1 MIRSMTGF
9 GSGSASIDAGTIDV
23 EVKSVNS
30 RHLKLNM
37 RLPGGAGDWE
47 EPLKAR
53 VGMHVRRGHLDVQV
67 RVVAL
72 EGGSAR
78 FTVDEERAAAFV
90 AALRGLKED
99 LDLAGEVD
107 VSTIASWDRWFI
119 EAPPLS
125 VQDVPVERVEEAADQ
140 ALQELVD
147 MRTREGERLEVD
159 LSSRLSAIDAALE
172 EVASQAPAR
181 LETERDR
188 LRRAVAEL
196 VPGPAMDEDR
206 IAREIALIADRWD
219 IDEEQVRARSHL
231 NGMAELLALAD
242 AEPVGKRLGFFG
254 QELLREINTIG
265 SKANDADI
273 ARLVVHMKNELESIR
288 EQIENVE

>member
-1 MIRSMTGF
+1 MTGF
-9 GSGSASIDAGTIDV
+9 GSGSASIDSATIEV
-23 EVKSVNS
+23 EMKSVNS

-53 VGMHVRRGHLDVQV
+53 VGMHVRRGHLDFQV

-72 EGGSAR
+72 QGGSAR
-78 FTVDEERAAAFV
+78 FTVDKEQVAAYV

-99 LDLAGEVD
+99 LGLAGEVD
-107 VSTIASWDRWFI
+107 VTAIASWDRWFI
-119 EAPPLS
+119 EAPRLS
-125 VQDVPVERVEEAADQ
+125 VQDVPVERVEEAVDQ
-140 ALQELVD
+140 ALRELVD
-147 MRTREGERLEVD
+147 MRTREGERLEAD
-159 LSSRLSAIDAALE
+159 LRSRLSAIGAALE
-172 EVASQAPAR
+172 EVAEQAPVR
-181 LETERDR
+181 LESERDR
-188 LRRAVAEL
+188 LRRAVADL

-231 NGMAELLALAD
+231 SGMADLLAEAD

-265 SKANDADI
+265 SKANDANI
-273 ARLVVHMKNELESIR
+273 AKLVVDMKNELESIR

>member
-1 MIRSMTGF
+1 MRSL
-9 GSGSASIDAGTIDV
+9 
-23 EVKSVNS
+23 NS

-37 RLPGGAGDWE
+37 RLPGGAAEWE

-53 VGMHVRRGHLDVQV
+53 VGVNISRGYVDVHVRI
-67 RVVAL
+67 VAGQ
-72 EGGSAR
+72 GGVAQ
-78 FTVDEERAAAFV
+78 FAVDEDRAESYV
-90 AALRGLKED
+90 AALRRLKED
-99 LDLAGEVD
+99 LGLAGDVD
-107 VSTIASWDRWFI
+107 VAAIASWDRWFS

-125 VQDVPVERVEEAADQ
+125 GQDVSVECLVEAADQ
-140 ALQELVD
+140 ALEELVG
-147 MRTREGERLEVD
+147 MRTREGDRLEAD
-159 LSSRLSAIDAALE
+159 LSSRFSAIGEALAK
-172 EVASQAPAR
+172 VAEQAPVR

-206 IAREIALIADRWD
+206 IAREIAFIADRWD

-231 NGMAELLALAD
+231 SGMAELLAEPD

-265 SKANDADI
+265 AKANDADI
-273 ARLVVHMKNELESIR
+273 AKLVVHMKNELESIR

>member
-1 MIRSMTGF
+1 MTGF
-9 GSGSASIDAGTIDV
+9 GSGSVSIDAGTI
-23 EVKSVNS
+23 ELEMKSVNS

-37 RLPGGAGDWE
+37 RLPGGAGGWE
-47 EPLKAR
+47 ESLKAR
-53 VGMHVRRGHLDVQV
+53 IGMHVRRGHLDVQV
-67 RVVAL
+67 RLVPLA
-72 EGGSAR
+72 GGTAQ
-78 FTVDEERAAAFV
+78 FAVDEERAAAYV
-90 AALRGLKED
+90 AALRVLKAGLG
-99 LDLAGEVD
+99 LDGEVD
-107 VSTIASWDRWFI
+107 VAALAAWDRWFT
-119 EAPPLS
+119 EAAPLS
-125 VQDVPVERVEEAADQ
+125 IQDVPLESVEEAADQ
-140 ALQELVD
+140 ALRELVD
-147 MRTREGERLEVD
+147 MRTREGERLEAD
-159 LSSRLSAIDAALE
+159 LSSRLAAIGAALAK
-172 EVASQAPAR
+172 VAEQAPVR

-188 LRRAVAEL
+188 LRRAVADL

-231 NGMAELLALAD
+231 SGMAELLAEPD

-273 ARLVVHMKNELESIR
+273 AKLVVHMKNELESIR

>member
-1 MIRSMTGF
+1 MEM
-9 GSGSASIDAGTIDV
+9 
-23 EVKSVNS
+23 KSVNS
-30 RHLKLNM
+30 RHLKLNI
-37 RLPGGAGDWE
+37 RLPGGAGGWE
-47 EPLKAR
+47 ERLKAR
-53 VGMHVRRGHLDVQV
+53 VGMYVRRGHLDVQV
-67 RVVAL
+67 RVVGL
-72 EGGSAR
+72 QGGASR
-78 FTVDEERAAAFV
+78 FTVDEELAAAYV

-99 LDLAGEVD
+99 LGLKGDVDLGAV
-107 VSTIASWDRWFI
+107 ASWDRWFS
-119 EAPPLS
+119 EAAPLS
-125 VQDVPVERVEEAADQ
+125 VEDVPVERVEDAADQ

-147 MRTREGERLEVD
+147 MRAREGERLAAD
-159 LSSRLSAIDAALE
+159 LSSRLSAIGAALDK
-172 EVASQAPAR
+172 VAEQAPVR

-231 NGMAELLALAD
+231 SGMAELLTEAD

-273 ARLVVHMKNELESIR
+273 AKLVVHMKNELESVR